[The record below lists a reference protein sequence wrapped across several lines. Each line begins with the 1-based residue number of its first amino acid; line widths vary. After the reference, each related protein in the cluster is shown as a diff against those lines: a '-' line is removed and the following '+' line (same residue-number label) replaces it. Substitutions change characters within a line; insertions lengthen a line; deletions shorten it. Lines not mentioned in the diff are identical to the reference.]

1 MSRSPTPWRVG
12 VFVIGGIALLVVSIA
27 TVLGGQLFT
36 RTDRV
41 VMHFEGSVYGL
52 QVGSPVVFRG
62 VRLGN
67 VVAVGLDHDAASGR
81 ISIPV
86 TADLERRLVADMQ
99 GVPPG
104 GGTVPPLAALV
115 ERGLTAR
122 LATQSLLTGLLYVDL
137 DLRPLSK
144 EAVKTAAVASALA
157 GGPVEIPTMPTA
169 FQALQSQLEG
179 IDLGALV
186 KDVAAVAAATRKFVD
201 EPALKQ
207 ALADLGRLSAE
218 LRQLTARLDRR
229 VDPLADG
236 AQQALAEARRA
247 AGSLGSAADKLGTVA
262 TRVDGFM
269 APDAALGQGL
279 QSIRRA
285 ADELA
290 KTAAALRGATGDD
303 AALVQGLER
312 AASDV
317 SRAARAVREL
327 AEQLES
333 QPESLIRGRPASP

>member
-1 MSRSPTPWRVG
+1 MTRSTTAWRVG
-12 VFVIGGIALLVVSIA
+12 AFVIGGLVLLVVTIA

-41 VMHFEGSVYGL
+41 VMHFQGSVYGL

-67 VVAVGLDHDAASGR
+67 VVAIGLDHDAASGR

-99 GVPPG
+99 GVPPDG
-104 GGTVPPLAALV
+104 NVAPPLAALV
-115 ERGLTAR
+115 ERGLSAR

-137 DLRPLSK
+137 DLRP
-144 EAVKTAAVASALA
+144 AAKGAARPAASSPPA
-157 GGPVEIPTMPTA
+157 GPLEIPTLPTA

-186 KDVAAVAAATRKFVD
+186 KDVAAVAAATRRFVG
-201 EPALKQ
+201 EPALRQ
-207 ALADLGRLSAE
+207 ALADLARLSAE
-218 LRQLTARLDRR
+218 LRQLTARIDRR

-236 AQQALAEARRA
+236 AQQALGEARRA
-247 AGSLGSAADKLGTVA
+247 AGSLAGAADKLGGA
-262 TRVDGFM
+262 AARVDGFM
-269 APDAALGQGL
+269 APDAALAAGL
-279 QSIRRA
+279 QSMRSA

-290 KTAAALRGATGDD
+290 KTAAALRGATGED
-303 AALVQGLER
+303 AALVQSLER
-312 AASDV
+312 TASDV

-327 AEQLES
+327 AEQLER
-333 QPESLIRGRPASP
+333 QPESLIRGRPAAP

>member
-1 MSRSPTPWRVG
+1 MSRSTTPWRVG
-12 VFVIGGIALLVVSIA
+12 AFVIGGLALLVVSIA

-41 VMHFEGSVYGL
+41 VMHFQGSVYGL

-67 VVAVGLDHDAASGR
+67 VVAIGLDHDAASGR

-86 TADLERRLVADMQ
+86 TAELERRLVADMQ

-104 GGTVPPLAALV
+104 GSAAPPLAALV
-115 ERGLTAR
+115 ERGLSAR

-137 DLRPLSK
+137 DLRPVTKAAAPPASGP
-144 EAVKTAAVASALA
+144 ATTAA
-157 GGPVEIPTMPTA
+157 GPLEIPTMPTA

-186 KDVAAVAAATRKFVD
+186 KDVAAVAAATRQFVG
-201 EPALKQ
+201 EPALRQ
-207 ALADLGRLSAE
+207 ALADLARLSAE
-218 LRQLTARLDRR
+218 MRQLTARIDRR

-236 AQQALAEARRA
+236 AQQALAEARKA
-247 AGSLGSAADKLGTVA
+247 AGNLAGAADKLGA
-262 TRVDGFM
+262 TALRADALL

-279 QSIRRA
+279 HSIRHA

-290 KTAAALRGATGDD
+290 KTAAALRGTAGDD

-327 AEQLES
+327 AEQLER
-333 QPESLIRGRPASP
+333 QPESLIRGRPAAP